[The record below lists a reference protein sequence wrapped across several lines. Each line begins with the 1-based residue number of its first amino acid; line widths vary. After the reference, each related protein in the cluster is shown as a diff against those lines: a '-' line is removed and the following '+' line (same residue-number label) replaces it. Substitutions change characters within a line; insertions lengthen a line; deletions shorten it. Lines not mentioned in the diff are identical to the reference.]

1 MARRIE
7 PVRKGTEE
15 RLDDLLAGHRE
26 ARLRN
31 EGARYVARAIESSD
45 SLPNAVKFFAYALQ
59 AAESQD
65 EDQALEALEKAE
77 EYLPV
82 AQKELGRRLAR
93 ELPELRF
100 LERGIALRSERAEFD
115 EALRLCDLALSLGLG
130 DAYARKRA
138 SLERMT

>member
-1 MARRIE
+1 MGKRIE
-7 PVRKGTEE
+7 PSRKSTEE

-26 ARLRN
+26 AKLRN

-45 SLPNAVKFFAYALQ
+45 SMPNAVKFFAYALQ
-59 AAESQD
+59 AAESED

-77 EYLPV
+77 GYLPV
-82 AQKELGRRLAR
+82 AQKELGRRLER

-115 EALRLCDLALSLGLG
+115 EALRLCDLAIALGLG
-130 DAYARKRA
+130 DAYARKRS
-138 SLERMT
+138 SLERMA